1 MQFTHVVRSTWF
13 TDLRFT
19 VPCKPQFILK
29 RITIH
34 KTVSQ
39 KALRL
44 CKFLQIASLKMYA
57 IAHCKSKE
65 KIYGNVESYRK
76 ELGFTPK
83 EKCYFKVR
91 PTLNGTLLVY

>member
-44 CKFLQIASLKMYA
+44 CKLPQIESLKMYA
-57 IAHCKSKE
+57 IAHCKSKGKNMVMLNHFE
-65 KIYGNVESYRK
+65 KNLVLLRK
-76 ELGFTPK
+76 KNAISRYVP
-83 EKCYFKVR
+83 R
-91 PTLNGTLLVY
+91 